1 MIQIK
6 IIKSSKPTYWYHNH
20 IGDILNVYD
29 NGNEQWYI
37 PINKELVDFRKDD
50 EGLLFI
56 RKDDT
61 EIFDRKKKIERIKNN
76 LYK

>member
-6 IIKSSKPTYWYHNH
+6 IIKSSMPSYWYYNH
-20 IGDILNVYD
+20 IGEILDVYD
-29 NGNEQWYI
+29 NGNDQWYI

-61 EIFDRKKKIERIKNN
+61 EIFDRRLKIKRLKS
-76 LYK
+76 KM